1 MDKILKQFRRIYS
14 DNGYGDVDFTK
25 QEEELRIS
33 QAKLTQA
40 TQELVR
46 ASEKLN
52 TVAMGVDSKGDKQ
65 LH

>member
-1 MDKILKQFRRIYS
+1 MDKVLRQFKRIYS
-14 DNGYGDVDFTK
+14 DNGSGDVDFTK

-33 QAKLTQA
+33 QNKLTQA

-46 ASEKLN
+46 AAEHLN
-52 TVAMGVDSKGDKQ
+52 AVALAAEPKEQ